1 MTIQFA
7 SLQSQYAREVM
18 EKFHVPPDLDSVIVI
33 EDEHLYTHSSAA
45 LKVMSQLTMP
55 WPLFYFFFYFLV
67 PSFIRDFFYRI
78 VASNRYSWFG
88 KMDACRRPTPQLRAR
103 FLDADDLFKPKPARD
118 DHEQPSP
125 PLQSQS

>member
-1 MTIQFA
+1 
-7 SLQSQYAREVM
+7 M

-33 EDEHLYTHSSAA
+33 EDEHLYTHSSAHDA
-45 LKVMSQLTMP
+45 
-55 WPLFYFFFYFLV
+55 
-67 PSFIRDFFYRI
+67 
-78 VASNRYSWFG
+78 VA
-88 KMDACRRPTPQLRAR
+88 ALRAR